1 MLFQASFKNE
11 SLILKWQVDS
21 KENLIFNLFY
31 KHENEEIW
39 RKVDLK
45 NVSKND
51 NLLEYRVECTLPN
64 MRPGRYTCQIQS
76 SCEYGASEMSEKKAF
91 YKEEEVSSVFLFSA
105 TQKRIQNPVNYLRRI
120 IL

>member
-11 SLILKWQVDS
+11 SWILKWQVDS

-76 SCEYGASEMSEKKAF
+76 SCGYGASEMSEKKVF